1 MQLFYLDKTKEETV
15 LDQKESKHAIKI
27 LRKKKGDILDIIDG
41 SGYLYKGEIII
52 ADINSCKIKI
62 LEKNKKNKKHNYHLH
77 IAIAP
82 TKNINRFEWFLEK
95 ATEIGIDEITPII
108 CSRSERKIIKHERC
122 EKILL
127 AATKQALKFYKPKL
141 NNTINICEFINTSM
155 KGEKYIA
162 HCHNFKKEEFIRQI
176 NHKKN
181 TILIGPEGDFSI
193 AEIELARKNNFQ
205 EISLGK
211 SRFRTETAGIISTH
225 IINIKNN

>member
-62 LEKNKKNKKHNYHLH
+62 IESYKKNKKHNYHLH

-82 TKNINRFEWFLEK
+82 TKNISRFEWFLEK
-95 ATEIGIDEITPII
+95 ATEIGVDEITPII
-108 CSRSERKIIKHERC
+108 CTRSERKIIKHERC

-127 AATKQALKFYKPKL
+127 AATKQSLKFYKPKL
-141 NNTINICEFINTSM
+141 NNTINISEFIKTSI
-155 KGEKYIA
+155 KGKKYIA
-162 HCHNFKKEEFIRQI
+162 HCYNYKKRELI
-176 NHKKN
+176 NELVHKKN

-193 AEIELARKNNFQ
+193 NEVEHARKNNFQ

-211 SRFRTETAGIISTH
+211 SRLRTETAGIISTH
-225 IINIKNN
+225 IVNIKNI